1 MSDLSF
7 RRVTE
12 AVLTPNRRY
21 RGLSADE
28 RRGERRS
35 RLLEAA
41 ADLFGTDGYAA
52 TSIERLCARA
62 GVTTRH
68 FYEEFKGREDVLSAL
83 CEEIDR
89 RTFTAVQ
96 SAVERA
102 PGDAEAR
109 TRAVVATFVAQLL
122 ADPSRARIVLVESP
136 ASGPASENWR
146 RTHRRY
152 ADFIRSQCELLAG
165 KGLLP
170 SRDFT
175 LAATA
180 LVGAMNELLVAHC
193 TGNSAASIGELTDEL
208 VRIFLVV
215 EGGRRA
221 Q

>member
-7 RRVTE
+7 RRVAE

-35 RLLEAA
+35 RLLGAA

-52 TSIERLCARA
+52 TSIERLCALA

-68 FYEEFKGREDVLSAL
+68 FYEEFKSREDVLSAL

-89 RTFTAVQ
+89 TTFTAVQ

-102 PGDAEAR
+102 PDDAEAR
-109 TRAVVATFVAQLL
+109 TRALVATFVARLL
-122 ADPSRARIVLVESP
+122 ADRRRARIVLVEST
-136 ASGPASENWR
+136 ASGSASEHWG
-146 RTHRRY
+146 RTHGRY
-152 ADFIRSQCELLAG
+152 AEFIRSQCELLAAR
-165 KGLLP
+165 GLLP

-180 LVGAMNELLVAHC
+180 LVGAMNEVLVAHW
-193 TGNSAASIGELTDEL
+193 TGNCAASMGELIDEL